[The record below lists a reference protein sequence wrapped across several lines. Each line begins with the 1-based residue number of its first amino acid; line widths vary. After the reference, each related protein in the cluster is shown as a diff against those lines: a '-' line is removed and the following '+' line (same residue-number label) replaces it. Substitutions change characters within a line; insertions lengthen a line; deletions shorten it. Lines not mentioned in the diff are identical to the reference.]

1 VRVGNLGRLVRQS
14 LRRHSGTYLLSAV
27 GVVAGIAAFVFFVAL
42 SQGVREVVLGKI
54 YPVDRLEMVARTY
67 DVGPL
72 QLGGVGSSLAAKLD
86 AAAIEK
92 LTAIPGVRGAYP
104 KQRLAFKA
112 MGWMGGDLFG
122 KDIKFELFADGID
135 PSLVSREP
143 LLYEGFSARS
153 VRREQEGPK
162 CNPRD
167 PDACTAP
174 ETCLADTKRCA
185 PPIPVLV
192 SAHLLEMYN
201 GSAVRAFGVPRL
213 SRDTLTGLT
222 GTLQFGRSF
231 AGREAGK
238 PVIRRKATIIGL
250 SDKAIL
256 FGATM
261 PIEYVRHYNEIY
273 RGEAGAGEYDS
284 VVLQLQSAEAVGPV
298 VAAASELGFDLDE
311 RSEDARRAGLLI
323 TIMTLA
329 LSLISLT
336 IVGIAAV
343 HVAHAF
349 FMVVLERRRELGLL
363 RAIGAASADVRNLVL
378 VESSVVG
385 LVSGVVGVGVA
396 RLAAM
401 GLDLM
406 AGHFLPHF
414 PFRPDTFFS
423 FPTWLYGAGVGF
435 AVLFCVAGAF
445 LPAARAARIEPAR
458 ALAGS

>member
-1 VRVGNLGRLVRQS
+1 MRLSNLGHLARQS
-14 LRRHSGTYLLSAV
+14 LRRHARTYLLSAV
-27 GVVAGIAAFVFFVAL
+27 GIVAGIAAFVFFVAL
-42 SQGVREVVLGKI
+42 SQGVRDVVLGRVF
-54 YPVDRLEMVARTY
+54 PVDRLEVVPRTY

-72 QLGGVGSSLAAKLD
+72 QLGGVGSALAAKLD
-86 AAAIEK
+86 DASVARLA
-92 LTAIPGVRGAYP
+92 AIPGVIAAYP

-135 PSLVSREP
+135 PSLLADEP
-143 LLYEGFSARS
+143 ELYEGFSASS
-153 VRREQEGPK
+153 VRQEEEGRP
-162 CNPRD
+162 CDPRAA
-167 PDACTAP
+167 DACAAP
-174 ETCLADTKRCA
+174 ETCLADTRRCA

-231 AGREAGK
+231 AGIEAGR
-238 PVIRRKATIIGL
+238 PVLRRRAKVVGL

-256 FGATM
+256 FGATL
-261 PIEYVRHYNEIY
+261 PIEYVRRYNRIY
-273 RGEAGAGEYDS
+273 RGELGAGEFDS
-284 VVLQLQSAEAVGPV
+284 VVMRLSSAEDVGD
-298 VAAASELGFDLDE
+298 VATAAGELGFDLHE

-329 LSLISLT
+329 LSLVSLT

-349 FMVVLERRRELGLL
+349 FMVILERRRELGLL
-363 RAIGAASADVRNLVL
+363 RAVGAASTDVRSLVL
-378 VESSVVG
+378 LESAVVG
-385 LVSGVVGVGVA
+385 LLAGVAGVALA
-396 RLAAM
+396 RLAAL
-401 GLDLM
+401 GLDLL
-406 AGHFLPHF
+406 AERLLPPF

-423 FPTWLYGAGVGF
+423 FPAWLYPAGVCF

-445 LPAARAARIEPAR
+445 LPSRRAARLEPAR